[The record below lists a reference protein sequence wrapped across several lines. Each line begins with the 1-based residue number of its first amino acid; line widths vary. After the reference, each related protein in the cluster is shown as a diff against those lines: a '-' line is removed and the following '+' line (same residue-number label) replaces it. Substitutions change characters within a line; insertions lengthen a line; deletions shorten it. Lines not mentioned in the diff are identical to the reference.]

1 MFLINLNL
9 SFFLLP
15 SGVVFFS
22 YDFIDNVYEQ
32 FFFSY
37 DHSFNNNIFTV
48 GNAWYVW
55 SNYFFIGPVLLFT
68 GLARIIFSKN
78 NLLLMMLGLEM
89 LMLACIYSSLT
100 WFEIICSFTQNDI
113 DYTCVIVFLTIVVSE
128 SAVGLTLIIL
138 LSKNLK
144 NLSMLSLSKLKG

>member
-1 MFLINLNL
+1 LKCIQIFYIFSILELNNQIVEWYKGEDLQFLKNFMFLINLNL

-48 GNAWYVW
+48 GNAWYV
-55 SNYFFIGPVLLFT
+55 
-68 GLARIIFSKN
+68 
-78 NLLLMMLGLEM
+78 
-89 LMLACIYSSLT
+89 
-100 WFEIICSFTQNDI
+100 
-113 DYTCVIVFLTIVVSE
+113 
-128 SAVGLTLIIL
+128 
-138 LSKNLK
+138 
-144 NLSMLSLSKLKG
+144 

>member
-1 MFLINLNL
+1 
-9 SFFLLP
+9 
-15 SGVVFFS
+15 
-22 YDFIDNVYEQ
+22 
-32 FFFSY
+32 
-37 DHSFNNNIFTV
+37 
-48 GNAWYVW
+48 
-55 SNYFFIGPVLLFT
+55 LFT